1 MIIEQLPVLLPRLRR
16 LLGIACCLVV
26 IPVAATTI
34 ALPRPKTADDQRDA
48 YPWALLRLALEKSG
62 AQYQFKF
69 APVMMTQERV
79 LLEIEK
85 ENGSVDIVA
94 TMTSKEREERM
105 LAVRI
110 PIDKGLNGW
119 RLPLVHAGRKDLFA
133 LVKDAK
139 DLSALRCVQ
148 GHDWPDTPI
157 MRANALPVSTTSDY
171 ESMFRMLAAGRV
183 DYFPRSIMEIFPE
196 AAVHRAVV
204 VDRHIALHYP
214 AATYFFVNRN
224 KTQLADA
231 VRRGL
236 EAAIADGSFD
246 NLFNRHFA
254 QAIRLARMDERQVIE
269 LRNPLLPDGLPAEHQ
284 HMLIKFNDGRRAK
297 ADVKQ

>member
-1 MIIEQLPVLLPRLRR
+1 LIIKHFPALLPRLGS
-16 LLGIACCLVV
+16 LLGILCCLVV
-26 IPVAATTI
+26 IPAAAATITV
-34 ALPRPKTADDQRDA
+34 PRPKTAYDQRDA
-48 YPWALLRLALEKSG
+48 YPWALLRMALEKSG
-62 AQYQFKF
+62 ARYEFRL
-69 APVMMTQERV
+69 APVLMTQERV

-94 TMTSKEREERM
+94 TMTSKEREKRM

-119 RLPLVHAGRKDLFA
+119 RLPLVQASRKELFAHVKDL
-133 LVKDAK
+133 KG
-139 DLSALRCVQ
+139 LSALRGVQ

-171 ESMFRMLAAGRV
+171 ESMFSMLAAGRV
-183 DYFPRSIMEIFPE
+183 DYFPRSLMEIFPE
-196 AAVHRAVV
+196 AAVHRTLA

-214 AATYFFVNRN
+214 TATYFFVNRN
-224 KTQLADA
+224 NTGLAAA

-246 NLFNRHFA
+246 TLFNHYFA
-254 QAIRLARMDERQVIE
+254 QAIRLARMEERQVIE
-269 LRNPLLPDGLPAEHQ
+269 LRNPMLPDGLPVEHQ
-284 HMLIKFNDGRRAK
+284 DMLIKFNDVRRTK
-297 ADVKQ
+297 PYQ